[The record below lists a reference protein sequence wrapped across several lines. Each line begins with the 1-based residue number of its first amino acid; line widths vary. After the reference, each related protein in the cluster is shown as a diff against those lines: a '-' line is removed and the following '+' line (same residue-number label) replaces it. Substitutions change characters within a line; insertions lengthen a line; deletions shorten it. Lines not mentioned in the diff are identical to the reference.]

1 MRFIL
6 FILFIFLGFLSPF
19 LSANEEEVSDPN
31 QVIHLVSVNTF
42 ARISAEKSKLQEQPS
57 YIKVII
63 EQELIPYFDYKYAS
77 YKVMGPYLRKTT
89 KNQRVAF
96 VDAFREYLINAYG
109 NILVKYDQQEFEIVD
124 NNHYKDKKIISIPV
138 RIHDENMQVT
148 QIAFKLRK
156 NKKTGQWKV
165 FDVLAEG
172 VSMLNTKQA
181 EFGPLFHKK
190 GIDHVIELLQK
201 KNSGL

>member
-6 FILFIFLGFLSPF
+6 LIFLVFLSSF
-19 LSANEEEVSDPN
+19 VSANEEVISDPN

-42 ARISAEKSKLQEQPS
+42 TRIKAEKNKLQEQPS

-77 YKVMGPYLRKTT
+77 YKVMGLHLKDTT
-89 KNQRVAF
+89 KSQRIAF
-96 VDAFREYLINAYG
+96 VEAFKWYLINAYG
-109 NILVKYDQQEFEIVD
+109 NILVKYDQQDFEIVD
-124 NNHYKDKKIISIPV
+124 NNHYKGKKIISIAV
-138 RIHDENMQVT
+138 RIHGENEQVT

-172 VSMLNTKQA
+172 ISMLNTKQA
-181 EFGPLFHKK
+181 EFGELFHKK
-190 GIDHVIELLQK
+190 GIDHVVGLLQK